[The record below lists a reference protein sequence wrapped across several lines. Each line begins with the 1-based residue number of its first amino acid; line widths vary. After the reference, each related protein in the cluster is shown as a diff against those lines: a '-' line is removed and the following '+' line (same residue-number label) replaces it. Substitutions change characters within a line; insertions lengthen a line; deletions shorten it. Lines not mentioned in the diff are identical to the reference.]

1 MHMCGRGQVDEAVNL
16 TLSIRYTRAK
26 YQGIGGRAV
35 GRLYKSVVHSL
46 YIVLLYQG
54 TNALES
60 ITWDAIFQH
69 PTVACCLRINNMI
82 PFPSHLGFLSFSF
95 PFPFF
100 SSSCIS
106 QSPPPSPQP
115 VQRPPKTSHT
125 LSNLGNPHTLTLT
138 PTFSPRNSPLD
149 PEPRV
154 GLPGVAQLPRRQ
166 RRLGLLDLD
175 QLLDLED
182 HARELRRHRVE
193 DGLHAAAEA
202 QGRQHA
208 ARPLRQPDR
217 AAPERYAEE
226 GRGGRHSWFILCGFV
241 FLYFLFMVGGCTRV
255 CGQVGV
261 FPFVSFRF
269 FCVWVG
275 VCFRFIFRIGDQS
288 TRWTENRCK
297 FRFDTSAPYQLQA
310 KRKPR
315 FDVPFALK
323 LPRLYTP

>member
-1 MHMCGRGQVDEAVNL
+1 MCGRGQVDEAVNL

-125 LSNLGNPHTLTLT
+125 LSNLGNPYPHLLTEEQPSRPRT
-138 PTFSPRNSPLD
+138 P
-149 PEPRV
+149 
-154 GLPGVAQLPRRQ
+154 
-166 RRLGLLDLD
+166 
-175 QLLDLED
+175 
-182 HARELRRHRVE
+182 
-193 DGLHAAAEA
+193 
-202 QGRQHA
+202 GRA
-208 ARPLRQPDR
+208 SGRR
-217 AAPERYAEE
+217 AAP
-226 GRGGRHSWFILCGFV
+226 S
-241 FLYFLFMVGGCTRV
+241 
-255 CGQVGV
+255 
-261 FPFVSFRF
+261 S
-269 FCVWVG
+269 
-275 VCFRFIFRIGDQS
+275 
-288 TRWTENRCK
+288 
-297 FRFDTSAPYQLQA
+297 SAPS
-310 KRKPR
+310 RSPR
-315 FDVPFALK
+315 
-323 LPRLYTP
+323 PRPAP